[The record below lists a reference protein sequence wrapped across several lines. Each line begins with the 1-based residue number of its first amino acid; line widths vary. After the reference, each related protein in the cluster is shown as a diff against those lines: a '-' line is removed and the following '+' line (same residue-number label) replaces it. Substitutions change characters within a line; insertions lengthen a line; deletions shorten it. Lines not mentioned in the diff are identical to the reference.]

1 MEKIIA
7 NRLMA
12 FLIEQNIIV
21 DYQFGFQKNK
31 STLDPLVQLDYAI
44 RNTIIEDEYL
54 VVVFLDLEKA
64 YDMVWAFGL
73 LQDLVD
79 IGLKG
84 NLPIFVSNFLQNR
97 TIQVKINDYISNKF
111 KLDNGLPQGSI
122 LSVFLFLTVIN
133 NLFQN
138 CNETVNKLFCDDGMF
153 WCKNLDLSAAEQK
166 IQNTLDKLTN
176 WPNHKG
182 LKFSTQKSCYV
193 IFTHKNTRDLNL
205 KLLNQNLPRS
215 YQVKYLGIIFDHR
228 LTWKPH
234 ILKKCFKRLNVL
246 KCVAH

>member
-1 MEKIIA
+1 
-7 NRLMA
+7 MA

-54 VVVFLDLEKA
+54 VDVFLDLEKA

-111 KLDNGLPQGSI
+111 K
-122 LSVFLFLTVIN
+122 
-133 NLFQN
+133 
-138 CNETVNKLFCDDGMF
+138 
-153 WCKNLDLSAAEQK
+153 
-166 IQNTLDKLTN
+166 
-176 WPNHKG
+176 
-182 LKFSTQKSCYV
+182 
-193 IFTHKNTRDLNL
+193 
-205 KLLNQNLPRS
+205 
-215 YQVKYLGIIFDHR
+215 
-228 LTWKPH
+228 
-234 ILKKCFKRLNVL
+234 
-246 KCVAH
+246 